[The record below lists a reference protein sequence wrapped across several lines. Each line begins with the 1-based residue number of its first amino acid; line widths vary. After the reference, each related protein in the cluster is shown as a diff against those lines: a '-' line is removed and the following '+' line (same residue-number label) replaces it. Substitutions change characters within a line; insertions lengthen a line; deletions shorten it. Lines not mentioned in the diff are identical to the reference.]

1 MSRETKLMTT
11 ADAIVEYLIAQ
22 RVMIDGVEAP
32 LFPGVFAI
40 FGHGNVTCL
49 GHSLERRRDKITTWR
64 GQNEQGM
71 ALAGVA
77 YAKAMRRQQIMV
89 ATSSVGPGA
98 TNMITAAAVA
108 MANRLPILLIAG
120 DTFQSR
126 LPDPVLQQVEHE
138 GSPGT
143 SVNDAFRS
151 VVRYWDRITT
161 PAQVI
166 SALPNAVQTMLDPAT
181 CGPAFIGLP
190 QDVQAQAFE
199 FPVSLFEPVVHT
211 LARPRAPRSQLAEAA
226 GLLRAAKRPL
236 IIAGGGV
243 HYSLAEAELAAFAEK
258 HGIPVSETVAGKSSL
273 LHDHPCY
280 VGPIGVTGCEA
291 ANNLAEAAD
300 VVLAI
305 GTRLQ
310 DFTTGSW
317 TVFGESARII
327 GLNVNR
333 FDATKHRSLAVVGDA
348 RESLLELSE
357 LVGDYQA
364 PAYWMSRNSDEVAGY
379 WQYLNTIGDPKA
391 VTESGLPS
399 YAQVVAAV
407 SAQTTADDY
416 CVAAAGGFPGE
427 VNNGWISKGVATFDC
442 EYGFSCMGYEISGG
456 WGAAMAL
463 RPLNPA
469 SSGRADGAP
478 ADGDGRGDVFVFVGD
493 GSYMMLNS
501 DIYSSVLS
509 GHKMIVIVCDNGGF
523 AVINRLQVNQG
534 GVGFNNMLADCTVI
548 EPFSVDFAANAKS
561 MGALVERVKTID
573 DLSSALKRARSNDH
587 TTVISIDTD
596 PNTWTG
602 GGGFWEVGVPEVSER
617 SEVRAA
623 YAELQV
629 GKQQQWLDRP

>member
-1 MSRETKLMTT
+1 MSRPTKLMTT
-11 ADAIVEYLIAQ
+11 ADAIVDYLIAQ

-49 GHSLERRRDKITTWR
+49 GHSLERRRDRIITWR

-151 VVRYWDRITT
+151 VVRYWDRITS

-199 FPVSLFEPVVHT
+199 FPISLFEPVIHT

-226 GLLRAAKRPL
+226 ELLVMAKRPL

-243 HYSLAEAELAAFAEK
+243 HYSLAEAELAEFATL
-258 HGIPVSETVAGKSSL
+258 HGIPVAETVAGKSSL
-273 LHDHPCY
+273 LHDHPRY

-317 TVFGESARII
+317 TVFGEGARII

-333 FDATKHRSLAVVGDA
+333 FDATKHRSTAVIGDA
-348 RESLLELSE
+348 RESLTELSA
-357 LVGDYQA
+357 LLGDYQA
-364 PAYWMSRNSDEVAGY
+364 SAYWTSRAADEVAAF
-379 WQYLNTIGDPKA
+379 WEYLSTIGVPA
-391 VTESGLPS
+391 AETVSGLPS

-407 SAQTTADDY
+407 SAQTTAADY

-427 VNNGWISKGVATFDC
+427 VNNGWVSKGLATFDC
-442 EYGFSCMGYEISGG
+442 EYGFSCMGYELSGG
-456 WGAAMAL
+456 WGAAMAR
-463 RPLNPA
+463 RPLGQEA
-469 SSGRADGAP
+469 SLDPQGE
-478 ADGDGRGDVFVFVGD
+478 VFVFVGD
-493 GSYMMLNS
+493 GSYMMMNS

-523 AVINRLQVNQG
+523 AVINRLQLNQG
-534 GVGFNNMLADCTVI
+534 GVGFNNLLGDCNVI

-561 MGALVERVKTID
+561 MGAMVERVKTID
-573 DLSSALKRARSNDH
+573 DLSSAITRARSNDR

-602 GGGFWEVGVPEVSER
+602 GGGFWEVGVPEVSDR
-617 SEVRAA
+617 TEVLVAH
-623 YAELQV
+623 AELQL